1 MSSSTPE
8 ASRSPTLED
17 VAQVAGVSRATV
29 SRVINGVRNVDPEL
43 HEVVWRAV
51 SSTGYVPNR
60 AARSLVT
67 RKTGNIALV
76 LSDSES
82 HTAND
87 PFMGRFFT
95 DPYFGRVVGGV
106 LSELRPRGLHLALM
120 LAGDDDQRVKVV
132 GDLRQGHADGAVVMS
147 LHPGDPLPALIA
159 ETSIPAV
166 QFGRPAAPI
175 PISYVDVAND
185 KGAAMAAE
193 LLIERGCQ
201 QIGVIAGPFEVPASA
216 DRLAGFRQAMARHGV
231 AYVPTAVGG
240 FTHES
245 GDKAMRELL
254 DQYPD
259 LDGVFAFNDLM
270 AQGAVVALHDM
281 GRRIPE
287 DVAVIGFDDSSPAL
301 AARPALTTI
310 RHPLEDMAAEA
321 IRLLVARIDD
331 PAAKL
336 TSVIFEP
343 RLIKR
348 DSA

>member
-1 MSSSTPE
+1 M
-8 ASRSPTLED
+8 
-17 VAQVAGVSRATV
+17 AGVSRATV

-43 HEVVWRAV
+43 HEVVWQAV
-51 SSTGYVPNR
+51 SATGYVPNR

-67 RKTGNIALV
+67 RRTGNIALL
-76 LSDSES
+76 LSDSEHHS
-82 HTAND
+82 VND

-120 LAGDDDQRVKVV
+120 LAGDDETRVKVV
-132 GDLRQGHADGAVVMS
+132 GDLRQGHADGCVIMS
-147 LHPGDPLPALIA
+147 LHPGDPLPQLVA
-159 ETSIPAV
+159 EAGIPAV
-166 QFGRPAAPI
+166 QFGRPATPI

-193 LLIERGCQ
+193 HLIERGCSR
-201 QIGVIAGPFEVPASA
+201 IGIISGPFEVPASA
-216 DRLAGFRQAMARHGV
+216 DRLSGFRQAMARHGY

-245 GDKAMRELL
+245 GEKAMRELL
-254 DQYPD
+254 ETNPE

-270 AQGAVVALHDM
+270 AQGAVMALHDM

-321 IRLLVARIDD
+321 IRLLVSRIDD
-331 PAAKL
+331 PSTRL

-343 RLIKR
+343 RLVKR